1 MVTVLCFICLREVAV
16 RASISTTV
24 LHRSIDRAATFAPA
38 TLAAT
43 ATSTTFAPANLAAT
57 AVATTFAL

>member
-1 MVTVLCFICLREVAV
+1 MFERGCS
-16 RASISTTV
+16 ASARSV

-43 ATSTTFAPANLAAT
+43 ATSTTLAPANLAAT